1 MQKNKS
7 KSSQMLE
14 NYKKEI
20 EELKEKLTPTTPPEV
35 LAEREQQAVPA
46 SGSDAERS

>member
-1 MQKNKS
+1 
-7 KSSQMLE
+7 MLE

-20 EELKEKLTPTTPPEV
+20 EELKEKLTPTTPRKFW
-35 LAEREQQAVPA
+35 LKGNNKNPA